1 MTEILAILIA
11 VLVTTP
17 TTQVSL
23 IQTKDRATVRSS
35 GQGAAYIVLAVIPYA
50 NIDSMNNWPIRCYT

>member
-1 MTEILAILIA
+1 MSEILAILLA

-23 IQTKDRATVRSS
+23 IQTKDQATVRGS
-35 GQGAAYIVLAVIPYA
+35 GQGAAYIALAVKPYA
-50 NIDSMNNWPIRCYT
+50 NIDSMNNWPI

>member
-1 MTEILAILIA
+1 MTEILANLIA

-23 IQTKDRATVRSS
+23 IQTKDQATVRSS
-35 GQGAAYIVLAVIPYA
+35 GQGAAYIVLAVKPYA
-50 NIDSMNNWPIRCYT
+50 NIDSMNNWSI

>member
-1 MTEILAILIA
+1 MTEILANLIA

-23 IQTKDRATVRSS
+23 IQTKDQATVRSS
-35 GQGAAYIVLAVIPYA
+35 GQVAAFIVLAVNPYA
-50 NIDSMNNWPIRCYT
+50 NIDSMTNWSI

>member
-17 TTQVSL
+17 TIQVSL
-23 IQTKDRATVRSS
+23 IQTKDQATVRSS
-35 GQGAAYIVLAVIPYA
+35 GQVAAYIVLAVKPYA
-50 NIDSMNNWPIRCYT
+50 NIDSMTNWSI